1 MIFPKMDTSLFEL
14 EEQTPKQDNDL
25 HLLAASLMFAVIGA
39 DGDTDQ
45 LELAQMVDILRSRYS
60 LSTEETSD
68 LIRSARKATAD
79 DEAVEDL
86 AQKICKYLGSKE
98 REQLLND
105 FWSLA
110 IADSEI
116 RTDERLVID
125 RIANN
130 LQLDS
135 DDITRARY
143 QAEQRL
149 ELNIS

>member
-1 MIFPKMDTSLFEL
+1 MTFPKMNTSLFEL
-14 EEQTPKQDNDL
+14 EEQAPKQDNDL

-39 DGDTDQ
+39 DDDTDQ
-45 LELAQMVDILRSRYS
+45 LELAQMVDTLRSRYS

-68 LIRSARKATAD
+68 LIRSARKATAND
-79 DEAVEDL
+79 DAVEDL

-105 FWSLA
+105 FWSLVT
-110 IADSEI
+110 ADSEI

-135 DDITRARY
+135 DEITRARY